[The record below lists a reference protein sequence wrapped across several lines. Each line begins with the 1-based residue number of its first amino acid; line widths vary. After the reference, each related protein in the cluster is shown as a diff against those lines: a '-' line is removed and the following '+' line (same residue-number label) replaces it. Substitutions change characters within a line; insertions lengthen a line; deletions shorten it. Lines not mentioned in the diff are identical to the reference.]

1 MSSNRLLSSLSRQDF
16 ALLEPH
22 LEAIDLPVRR
32 VLEKRRRRI
41 DHVYFIDAGFASVVA
56 NGSKKPSIE
65 VGIIGREGMTG
76 LSIVMGGVERAAN
89 ETYMQAAGA
98 GQRMPAANL
107 RNAIAT
113 SHSLHQNLLRYAHAF
128 LVQTTSTALA
138 NGRSKIEERLAR
150 WLLMADD
157 RLDDDELPLTHEF
170 LGLMLGTHRP
180 GVTLAVQA
188 LVDAGLISAR
198 RSRITIRNRKGLE
211 KRSNGTYVP
220 TDA

>member
-1 MSSNRLLSSLSRQDF
+1 MSSNHLLSNLSRQDF

-22 LEAIDLPVRR
+22 LEPIDLPVRK
-32 VLEKRRRRI
+32 VLEKRKRRI

-107 RNAIAT
+107 RHAIAT

-150 WLLMADD
+150 WLLLADD

-188 LVDAGLISAR
+188 LEDAGLISAR

-220 TDA
+220 PEG

>member
-1 MSSNRLLSSLSRQDF
+1 MSSNHLLSNLSRQDF

-22 LEAIDLPVRR
+22 LEPIDLPVRK
-32 VLEKRRRRI
+32 VLEKRKRRI

-98 GQRMPAANL
+98 GQQMPAANL
-107 RNAIAT
+107 RHAIAT

-138 NGRSKIEERLAR
+138 NGRTKIEERLAR
-150 WLLMADD
+150 WLLLADD

-180 GVTLAVQA
+180 GVTPAVQA
-188 LVDAGLISAR
+188 LEDAGLISAR

-220 TDA
+220 PEG

>member
-1 MSSNRLLSSLSRQDF
+1 MSSNHLLSNLSRQDF

-22 LEAIDLPVRR
+22 LEPIDLPVRK
-32 VLEKRRRRI
+32 VLEKRKRRI

-98 GQRMPAANL
+98 GQRMTAGNL
-107 RNAIAT
+107 RDAIAN
-113 SHSLHQNLLRYAHAF
+113 SRSLHRNLLRYAHAF
-128 LVQTTSTALA
+128 LIQTTSTALA
-138 NGRSKIEERLAR
+138 NGRSKSEERLAR

-157 RLDDDELPLTHEF
+157 RLDGDELPLTHEF
-170 LGLMLGTHRP
+170 LAVMLGTHRP

-188 LVDAGLISAR
+188 LERERLITAR
-198 RSRITIRNRKGLE
+198 RGSITILNRKGLE
-211 KRSNGTYVP
+211 KRANGTYVP
-220 TDA
+220 ADA

>member
-1 MSSNRLLSSLSRQDF
+1 MQPNRLLSSLSRQDF

-22 LEAIDLPVRR
+22 LEAIDLPVRK
-32 VLEKRRRRI
+32 VLEKRKKRV
-41 DHVYFIDAGFASVVA
+41 DHVYFIEAGFASVVA
-56 NGSKKPSIE
+56 NGSKKTSIE
-65 VGIIGREGMTG
+65 VGLIGREGMSG
-76 LSIVMGGVERAAN
+76 LSIVMGDVERAAN

-107 RNAIAT
+107 RHAVAT
-113 SHSLHQNLLRYAHAF
+113 SHSLHQKLLRYAHAF

-138 NGRSKIEERLAR
+138 NGRSKIDERLSR

-188 LVDAGLISAR
+188 LEKERLITAQRGS
-198 RSRITIRNRKGLE
+198 ITILNRRGLE

-220 TDA
+220 PEG